1 MKNISTFSSDLAA
14 PQPVATATERTDAR
28 WITSLV
34 IALACALTLLGAYEW
49 SLRAA
54 GAEPNFRDN
63 QARWSVVRDAMER
76 DQNHN
81 AIALL
86 GASRIR
92 AAISLT
98 ELEARYPDQGIYPLG
113 YVGRVPC
120 AALQDLAENSSF
132 RGTVIISLTSVWV
145 DCRPGPNQMHDT
157 VARYHAEWNWA
168 RKLDAWATNQVTQSL
183 VAVDPDHSI
192 RTLISNA
199 VDPERTLLPRKYEI
213 TRRNRQLEIDF
224 SHFSEEQL
232 EQERARRA
240 WGYNQIIAPDEAGR
254 RARWQTGLDAFD
266 DAIETITA
274 RGGQVV
280 LVRLPTG
287 GALRTAEEGYFP
299 RAAYWDEMASQ
310 LPAAISLH
318 YQDHA
323 ALATVDTPDGDHLD
337 YRNAPM
343 FTAALFDALEQ
354 EGVDFSR
361 R

>member
-1 MKNISTFSSDLAA
+1 MKNTSTSSSDFAA
-14 PQPVATATERTDAR
+14 PQPETTDSARTDAR

-34 IALACALTLLGAYEW
+34 IALACALILLGAYEW

-54 GAEPNFRDN
+54 GAAPNFRDN
-63 QARWSVVRDAMER
+63 QARWSIVRDAMGR
-76 DQNHN
+76 DQSRD

-98 ELEARYPDQGIYPLG
+98 DLEARFPDQGIYPLG
-113 YVGRVPC
+113 YVGHVPC

-132 RGTVIISLTSVWV
+132 RGTVIVSLTSLWV

-199 VDPERTLLPRKYEI
+199 VVPERTLLPRKYEI

-224 SHFSEEQL
+224 SQFSDEQL

-254 RARWQTGLDAFD
+254 RARWRAGLNEFEE
-266 DAIETITA
+266 AIETISA

-287 GALRTAEEGYFP
+287 GALRATEEKYFP
-299 RAAYWDEMASQ
+299 REAYWDEMARQ
-310 LPAAISLH
+310 LPDAISVH
-318 YQDHA
+318 YEDHA
-323 ALATVDTPDGDHLD
+323 ALNTVDTPDGDHLD
-337 YRNAPM
+337 YRDAQK
-343 FTAALFDALEQ
+343 FTSALIDALEQ
-354 EGVDFSR
+354 ESVDFSR